1 MYAFLNK
8 EINKGYSQETIKEN
22 YKKILILMMPVLPH
36 LANECLEMIN
46 VEKDLKW
53 PTYDEN
59 KLIESSVLMVIQIN
73 GKKRG
78 LIETERDISEMNFIE
93 LVKNDDKIKK
103 YFENKPIKRKIFIKN
118 KLLNL
123 II

>member
-1 MYAFLNK
+1 
-8 EINKGYSQETIKEN
+8 
-22 YKKILILMMPVLPH
+22 MMPVLPH
-36 LANECLEMIN
+36 FANECLEIIST
-46 VEKDLKW
+46 EKKLEW

-59 KLIESSVLMVIQIN
+59 KLIESSILIVVQVN

-78 LIETERDISEMNFIE
+78 LLEVERDISETNFIE

>member
-1 MYAFLNK
+1 MYSFLNK
-8 EINKGYSQETIKEN
+8 QIGKGYRQKTIKEN
-22 YKKILILMMPVLPH
+22 YQKILTLMMPVLPH
-36 LANECLEMIN
+36 FANECLEIIST
-46 VEKDLKW
+46 EKKLEW

-59 KLIESSVLMVIQIN
+59 KLIESSILIVVQVN

-78 LIETERDISEMNFIE
+78 LLEVERDISETNFIE
-93 LVKNDDKIKK
+93 LVKKDDKIKK